1 MYNIETDKFDS
12 IDIGIDDDNGYD
24 DLVRV
29 MYTIGIK
36 CHIRG
41 QIMTEQ
47 NGSRSDISVINS
59 VKKLVEH
66 EIKKYLN
73 GKYEDKQNNM

>member
-12 IDIGIDDDNGYD
+12 IDIGIENSEGYD

-41 QIMTEQ
+41 QTMTD
-47 NGSRSDISVINS
+47 NGMVLSDMSVLKS
-59 VKKLVEH
+59 VRKIVEH
-66 EIKKYLN
+66 EIQKYLN

>member
-1 MYNIETDKFDS
+1 MYNIETDKFDA

-41 QIMTEQ
+41 QTMTEQ
-47 NGSRSDISVINS
+47 NVSFSDMSVIKS
-59 VKKLVEH
+59 VKQLVEH